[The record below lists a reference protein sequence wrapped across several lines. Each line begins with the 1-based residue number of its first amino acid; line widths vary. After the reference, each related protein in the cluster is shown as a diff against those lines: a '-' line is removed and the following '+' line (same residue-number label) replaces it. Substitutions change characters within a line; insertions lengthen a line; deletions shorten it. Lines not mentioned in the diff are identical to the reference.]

1 MGKIA
6 KSATSALRKITA
18 RRASMMSNMSP
29 AAMKSVA
36 KKKSKLAVTGNQ
48 RALAMRKPKPAQFK
62 PVAPGGAFRAQPGI
76 RTSANANIKRIGMR

>member
-18 RRASMMSNMSP
+18 RRASMMNTVS
-29 AAMKSVA
+29 MKSVA

>member
-1 MGKIA
+1 MGKIT
-6 KSATSALRKITA
+6 KSATSALRKMTA
-18 RRASMMSNMSP
+18 RSAS
-29 AAMKSVA
+29 MKSVA
-36 KKKSKLAVTGNQ
+36 MKKSKLALTGNQ

>member
-6 KSATSALRKITA
+6 KSATSALREMTA
-18 RRASMMSNMSP
+18 RRASMMKTVS
-29 AAMKSVA
+29 MKSVA
-36 KKKSKLAVTGNQ
+36 KKKSKLALTGNQ